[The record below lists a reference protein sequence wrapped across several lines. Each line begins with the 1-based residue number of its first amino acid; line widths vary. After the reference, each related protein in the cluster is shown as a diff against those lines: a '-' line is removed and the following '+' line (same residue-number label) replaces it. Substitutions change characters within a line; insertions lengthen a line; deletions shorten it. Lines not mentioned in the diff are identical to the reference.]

1 MCSVRLRLRFLP
13 GVSGG
18 IYRTLPAGREG
29 RPALCE
35 CPVLCSGPSGLCGD
49 VPRPPGSCRLSL
61 TCLAGT
67 CSWCHVVRVFP
78 LRSLGERA
86 HQPRLA
92 VLFQARL
99 SLARRGVVPPRSLL
113 PLLPGG
119 ASGAGSPPPSLLSAA
134 VRGERSY
141 HSHSSYGCFTVS
153 LPLSRTITFLVSLSL
168 PAVNNTV
175 CPFQRSRYVW
185 SPGPRTPCPFY
196 PGKICHS

>member
-1 MCSVRLRLRFLP
+1 MLSQTRLRFLP

-119 ASGAGSPPPSLLSAA
+119 AS
-134 VRGERSY
+134 VRGRLATSQLAVCGRERREVVPFPFVLRLLHGLSSLVAY
-141 HSHSSYGCFTVS
+141 HNFSRQPEFT
-153 LPLSRTITFLVSLSL
+153 
-168 PAVNNTV
+168 
-175 CPFQRSRYVW
+175 C
-185 SPGPRTPCPFY
+185 C
-196 PGKICHS
+196 K

>member
-1 MCSVRLRLRFLP
+1 MLSQTSAPFPPRRIWGDLP
-13 GVSGG
+13 HSPGRKGG
-18 IYRTLPAGREG
+18 A
-29 RPALCE
+29 PALCE

-86 HQPRLA
+86 HQPRPA

-99 SLARRGVVPPRSLL
+99 SLARRGVVPPRSRL

-134 VRGERSY
+134 VRGERVVPFPSVLRLLHRLSSLVAY
-141 HSHSSYGCFTVS
+141 HNFSRQPEFT
-153 LPLSRTITFLVSLSL
+153 
-168 PAVNNTV
+168 
-175 CPFQRSRYVW
+175 C
-185 SPGPRTPCPFY
+185 C
-196 PGKICHS
+196 K